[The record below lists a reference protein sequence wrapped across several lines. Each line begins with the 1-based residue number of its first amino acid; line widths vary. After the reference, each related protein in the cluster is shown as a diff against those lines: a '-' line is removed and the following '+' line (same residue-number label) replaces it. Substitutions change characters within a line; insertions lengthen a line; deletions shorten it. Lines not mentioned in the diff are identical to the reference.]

1 MGIERKWDNAVHF
14 KPPQF
19 AKFWTERL
27 TQQRDLLIIVG
38 LGWDPRMTALTA
50 ALKQFRGEG
59 LRHFHLIN
67 YKPFPS
73 FMSPYQ
79 VNIDRNRQVLD
90 ELTENWADLR
100 EVRIDTRREG
110 NLYIGDEQISR
121 FYKDLDISPY
131 SDILVDVSSLPK
143 SLYFTL
149 LLILT
154 KKCDHTNGQKNL
166 HVIACQNVDLDR
178 QITETADDT
187 RLLKGFKGKLE
198 RHGAQDIPVIWAPL
212 LARNSSVALE
222 RLFYKIDP
230 TDIYPVLPFPGR
242 NPREDDDLLIEYRDV
257 FRSLWRL
264 NPMNMIY
271 AAEDDPLNVYRGLLN
286 LFQKQKEALHPLG
299 GVLVVVSALS
309 SKLSSIGAFM
319 AAFDGSMSVAHAVG
333 RHDPP
338 QDFDFRFWESSQLS
352 QFKANLHSVW
362 LTGEPYE
369 S

>member
-1 MGIERKWDNAVHF
+1 MGLVRKWDDAVHF

-19 AKFWTERL
+19 ADLWAERL
-27 TQQRDLLIIVG
+27 RQRRELFFIGG
-38 LGWDPRMTALTA
+38 LGWDPRMTALA
-50 ALKQFRGEG
+50 AAIKELRGEG
-59 LRHFHLIN
+59 LRYFHLIN
-67 YKPFPS
+67 YKPFSS
-73 FMSPYQ
+73 FTSPQKVY
-79 VNIDRNRQVLD
+79 IDRNRQVLD
-90 ELTENWADLR
+90 ELTKNWADLS
-100 EVRIDTRREG
+100 EVPINTRREG
-110 NLYIGDEQISR
+110 NLYIGDEQISQ

-143 SLYFTL
+143 SIYFTL

-154 KKCDHTNGQKNL
+154 KKCRETNGQKNL
-166 HVIACQNVDLDR
+166 HVIACQDVDLDR

-187 RLLKGFKGKLE
+187 RLLKGFKGKLKRLGE
-198 RHGAQDIPVIWAPL
+198 HEVPVIWAPL
-212 LARNSSVALE
+212 LARNSSVALN
-222 RLFYKIDP
+222 RLHDEISP
-230 TDIYPVLPFPGR
+230 TDVYPVLPFPSR

-257 FRSLWRL
+257 FRSEWNL

-271 AAEDDPLNVYRGLLN
+271 VAEDDPLDVYRSLLS
-286 LFQKQKEALHPLG
+286 LFQQQEEALDPLG
-299 GVLVVVSALS
+299 GVLMVVSALS

-319 AAFDGSMSVAHAVG
+319 AAFDGSMSVAHAIG